1 MKRSLALMMSLSLVM
16 LSSQVLAAEKKYLKT
31 AEKYTVPDIVL
42 VSQDGKKIPF
52 KNYLET
58 DKPVMVEFIYATCTT
73 ICPVL
78 SAGFANLQRKMGAD
92 AAKVRLVSISID
104 PENDTPQ
111 VMKDYLKKYS
121 AVPGWDFLSGTR
133 ADIDTV
139 MRAFDAYVANKMY
152 HLPLTL
158 IRSPADGSWVRIKGL
173 MGAADLQDELAQIT
187 KK

>member
-1 MKRSLALMMSLSLVM
+1 MKRSLALIIVLSSMM
-16 LSSQVLAAEKKYLKT
+16 LSSQGLAAEKKYQRT
-31 AEKYTVPDIVL
+31 VEKYTMPDVVL

-52 KNYLET
+52 KSYLET

-78 SAGFANLQRKMGAD
+78 SVGFANLQRKLGAD
-92 AAKVRLVSISID
+92 APKVRLVSISID

-111 VMKDYLKKYS
+111 VMLDYLKKYG
-121 AVPGWDFLSGTR
+121 ACPGWDFLSGTR
-133 ADIDTV
+133 DDIDSV

-173 MGAADLQDELAQIT
+173 MGAADLRDELAQIS